1 MDASELN
8 GNPTPQRRQTFAGW
22 TEHGHRLPDPFRLE
36 VQMRIDHEESLR
48 VLRLER
54 QGPQI
59 IRPGRTPIQGDRKS
73 TRLNSSHQII
83 SYAVFCLKKKKKNNH
98 IVTLHIKYEVATQ
111 ERE

>member
-36 VQMRIDHEESLR
+36 VQMRIDHEESLC

-59 IRPGRTPIQGDRKS
+59 ICPGGPRSRVSTKTNPVWSPTASHPNNSTAVRPNPGSNPPF
-73 TRLNSSHQII
+73 L
-83 SYAVFCLKKKKKNNH
+83 YNH
-98 IVTLHIKYEVATQ
+98 PSPS
-111 ERE
+111 R